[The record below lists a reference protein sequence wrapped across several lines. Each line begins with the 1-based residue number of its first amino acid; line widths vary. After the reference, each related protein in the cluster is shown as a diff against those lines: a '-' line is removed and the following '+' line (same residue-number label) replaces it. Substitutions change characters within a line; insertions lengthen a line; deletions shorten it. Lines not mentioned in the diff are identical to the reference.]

1 MIAPFIASIYS
12 SKDELVKIELEPLVY
27 NEWSSK
33 DASEDAEW
41 SLIVQRVMDVE
52 LEDGSSWFV
61 RVAMIDPK
69 EDPTTSMWKRD
80 KLFAELSILRW
91 LADNAP
97 TVPVP
102 RVRAFD
108 EDNRLLITD
117 LMPGLDAQHAY
128 PRLST
133 SAKENSI
140 TSWASLSVL
149 MFHIPVPQQFAMVG
163 DSSGSYLS
171 IAAGP
176 AFDTDE
182 TTDLLSFFAS
192 AVESRRTRSLGE
204 LDPEECELLSSRLD
218 RLLERL
224 RPLIALAQATPCMSR
239 FALTHRDPRPT
250 NVMLDES
257 TGEVKGI
264 VDWEYYSC
272 MPACMSVTYPSWIR
286 NPIIEAP
293 AYPNPKNII
302 DSFSLEGRA
311 ERNRLCDFYE
321 TTVKTLDMEYYKC
334 LIDGARLRDALAW
347 IENSYS
353 DSDGYAME
361 RWGDPIYDLR
371 ERLDELAAAL
381 EHHKEVIRDL
391 ENATR
396 EVQGKLNAL
405 LDPIIRLPIELSSDI
420 FLRCLPST
428 ASSASHTAP
437 LLLARICHSWREIAH
452 STPALWAAICIE
464 SPSRRGSDKHF
475 DSWLNY
481 AQHLPLSLS
490 IRGTL
495 QGEEV
500 VTGLVKRHAH
510 RLRNLELD
518 LLCGEE
524 LRKITVPF
532 ANLQSLTI
540 SQGEDEA
547 PHGYFSRGESY
558 YSCTVAEC
566 LEMMCAA
573 PNLEACTFLDITHQ
587 AGYRA
592 AQYVEQTTHR
602 SLKHLRFG
610 EGSVAPDSRIS
621 STYILYYLTLPALES
636 LFITDFFE

>member
-1 MIAPFIASIYS
+1 MSWLKSNWNPLYTTSGRLKTRRRTQNGPS
-12 SKDELVKIELEPLVY
+12 SFSALVLFCKDGPLRPGRADCSTRQILQVFFFV
-27 NEWSSK
+27 
-33 DASEDAEW
+33 ALPHAI
-41 SLIVQRVMDVE
+41 LTLAQVMDVE

-149 MFHIPVPQQFAMVG
+149 MFHIHVPQQFGMVG

-293 AYPNPKNII
+293 AYRNPKSLI
-302 DSFSLEGRA
+302 DSFFLEGRA
-311 ERNRLCDFYE
+311 ERNRLSDLYE
-321 TTVKTLDMEYYKC
+321 TTVKGLDIEYHEC
-334 LIDGARLRDALAW
+334 LIEGARLRDALAW
-347 IENSYS
+347 IESYS

-361 RWGDPIYDLR
+361 RWVEDHLFPS
-371 ERLDELAAAL
+371 AAGID
-381 EHHKEVIRDL
+381 H
-391 ENATR
+391 
-396 EVQGKLNAL
+396 
-405 LDPIIRLPIELSSDI
+405 
-420 FLRCLPST
+420 RC
-428 ASSASHTAP
+428 A
-437 LLLARICHSWREIAH
+437 
-452 STPALWAAICIE
+452 
-464 SPSRRGSDKHF
+464 
-475 DSWLNY
+475 
-481 AQHLPLSLS
+481 
-490 IRGTL
+490 
-495 QGEEV
+495 
-500 VTGLVKRHAH
+500 
-510 RLRNLELD
+510 
-518 LLCGEE
+518 
-524 LRKITVPF
+524 
-532 ANLQSLTI
+532 
-540 SQGEDEA
+540 
-547 PHGYFSRGESY
+547 
-558 YSCTVAEC
+558 
-566 LEMMCAA
+566 
-573 PNLEACTFLDITHQ
+573 
-587 AGYRA
+587 
-592 AQYVEQTTHR
+592 
-602 SLKHLRFG
+602 
-610 EGSVAPDSRIS
+610 
-621 STYILYYLTLPALES
+621 
-636 LFITDFFE
+636 